1 MGEYMGF
8 GYLFIGYL
16 FMFSFPYR
24 GLDIFPD
31 IIGFIIAFIGI
42 RTLSEYGCGFDNLK
56 RFFCLLI
63 PSSFITLAIQ
73 ILRLLNIDL
82 SFIEIWETA
91 YTAMIL
97 VYNIMLLVAIYR
109 IGKDTGVGIIYA
121 KAQRNLVLCLMYY
134 AIILFFSFPSPLTEK
149 LEVYLAT
156 KFSFGLVM
164 YIFGYVW
171 LILNASLIYS
181 CYMWICQIGDEDMP
195 EKESKFMKLK
205 NKSAEE

>member
-1 MGEYMGF
+1 MGF

-31 IIGFIIAFIGI
+31 FVGFIIAYIGI
-42 RTLSEYGCGFDNLK
+42 RTLSEYGCGFENLK

-63 PSSFITLAIQ
+63 PSSFVTLILQ
-73 ILRLLNIDL
+73 ILNLLGINL
-82 SFIEIWETA
+82 SFMALWETI
-91 YTAMIL
+91 YTAVIL
-97 VYNIMLLVAIYR
+97 VFNIMMLVAIYR
-109 IGKDTGVGIIYA
+109 IGKDTDVAVIYA
-121 KAQRNLVLCLMYY
+121 KAQRNLVLCLIYY
-134 AIILFFSFPSPLTEK
+134 GIILFFSFPSPITEK
-149 LEVYLAT
+149 IEVYLAT

-195 EKESKFMKLK
+195 ERESKIKKLR
-205 NKSAEE
+205 NKSKEE